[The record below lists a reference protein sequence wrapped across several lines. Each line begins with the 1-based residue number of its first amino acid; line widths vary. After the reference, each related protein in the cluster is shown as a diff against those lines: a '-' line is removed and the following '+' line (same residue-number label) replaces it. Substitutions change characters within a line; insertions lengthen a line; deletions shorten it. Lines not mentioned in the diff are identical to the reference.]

1 VVWLKIDILKSMNK
15 RILIRISVCLLIL
28 SALRW
33 VFFGP
38 SSRLNVVESTIQSES
53 EGNNVVGLSPIFNVN
68 HDLVGSVA
76 LKESE
81 PPEVEGITN
90 TYSFSSNHVVTRV
103 VIPNPEF
110 KIFGTPKFESL
121 AKTQFERLT
130 INSKYIVDTNLYE
143 LREVFRDFPA
153 AMNSQF
159 LYSGIYQTA
168 ITTCTLREVRQFIF
182 NTRYQAMRDLE
193 EANTI
198 TDAAERES
206 KIERIKAMSSAQ
218 LELYESMRQETLE
231 DGRQNLIKLY
241 GELPKPI
248 FQRLLGIELR
258 LPMGRLSYP

>member
-1 VVWLKIDILKSMNK
+1 MVMDKRFLIGVV
-15 RILIRISVCLLIL
+15 VCVL
-28 SALRW
+28 
-33 VFFGP
+33 VFFAGWWWGFESP
-38 SSRLNVVESTIQSES
+38 IRLGVVESTIQNESQSNTAVTLSRITKVDSE
-53 EGNNVVGLSPIFNVN
+53 LA
-68 HDLVGSVA
+68 GSVA
-76 LKESE
+76 SVESN
-81 PPEVEGITN
+81 PSEVEGITN
-90 TYSFSSNHVVTRV
+90 TYSFSSNHVATRII
-103 VIPNPEF
+103 IPNPEF

-143 LREVFRDFPA
+143 LREVFKDFPA

>member
-1 VVWLKIDILKSMNK
+1 MVMDKRFLIGVV
-15 RILIRISVCLLIL
+15 VCVL
-28 SALRW
+28 
-33 VFFGP
+33 VFFAGWWWGFESP
-38 SSRLNVVESTIQSES
+38 IRLGVVESTIQNESQSNTAVTLSRITKVDSE
-53 EGNNVVGLSPIFNVN
+53 LA
-68 HDLVGSVA
+68 GSVA
-76 LKESE
+76 SVESN
-81 PPEVEGITN
+81 PSEVEGITN
-90 TYSFSSNHVVTRV
+90 TYIFSSNHVVTRV

-110 KIFGTPKFESL
+110 KIFGTPQFEAL
-121 AKTQFERLT
+121 AKTQFENLT
-130 INSKYIVDTNLYE
+130 INSKYLVDTNLYE
-143 LREVFRDFPA
+143 LKEVFKDFPA
-153 AMNSQF
+153 AMNSRF
-159 LYSGIYQTA
+159 LYSGIYQVA
-168 ITTCTLREVRQFIF
+168 VTTCTLEEVRQLIF
-182 NTRYQAMRDLE
+182 NTRYQAMRDLD

>member
-1 VVWLKIDILKSMNK
+1 MNK
-15 RILIRISVCLLIL
+15 RVLIVVGFCLIILL
-28 SALRW
+28 AWRW
-33 VFFGP
+33 FFFKP
-38 SSRLNVVESTIQSES
+38 SSRLSVIESTIQPES
-53 EGNNVVGLSPIFNVN
+53 QSNNVVGLSPNSTV
-68 HDLVGSVA
+68 DQDSVGSVGPT
-76 LKESE
+76 ESN
-81 PPEVEGITN
+81 PPEMEGITN
-90 TYSFSSNHVVTRV
+90 TYIFSSNHVVTRV

-143 LREVFRDFPA
+143 LREVFKDFPA

-193 EANTI
+193 EVNTI
-198 TDAAERES
+198 TDASERES
-206 KIERIKAMSSAQ
+206 KIERIKALSSAQ
-218 LELYESMRQETLE
+218 LELYESIHQETLE

-258 LPMGRLSYP
+258 LPMGRLPYP

>member
-1 VVWLKIDILKSMNK
+1 MNK
-15 RILIRISVCLLIL
+15 RVLIGVFVCVLIFF
-28 SALRW
+28 ACRW
-33 VFFGP
+33 FGFESP
-38 SSRLNVVESTIQSES
+38 SRLDVLESTIQTESPSNTAVALSRVAKVDSE
-53 EGNNVVGLSPIFNVN
+53 
-68 HDLVGSVA
+68 LVGSV
-76 LKESE
+76 ESN

-90 TYSFSSNHVVTRV
+90 TYSFSSNHVVTRI

-121 AKTQFERLT
+121 AKAQFDSLT
-130 INSKYIVDTNLYE
+130 INSKYRVDTNLYE
-143 LREVFRDFPA
+143 LKEVFKDFPA
-153 AMNSQF
+153 AMNSQL

-168 ITTCTLREVRQFIF
+168 ITTCTLGEIRQFIF

-206 KIERIKAMSSAQ
+206 KIQRIKALSDAQ
-218 LELYESMRQETLE
+218 LELYKSMRQETLE

-248 FQRLLGIELR
+248 FQRLMGVEIR
-258 LPMGRLSYP
+258 NAMGRLPYP

>member
-1 VVWLKIDILKSMNK
+1 MNK
-15 RILIRISVCLLIL
+15 RLLIIVGVCLLIL
-28 SALRW
+28 LVWRC
-33 VFFGP
+33 VFFEP
-38 SSRLNVVESTIQSES
+38 SSRLSVIEPSIQLESQGDNVF
-53 EGNNVVGLSPIFNVN
+53 GLSPISKVDNDF
-68 HDLVGSVA
+68 VGSVA
-76 LKESE
+76 PTEFN

-110 KIFGTPKFESL
+110 KIFGSPKFESL
-121 AKTQFERLT
+121 AKTEFENLT

-258 LPMGRLSYP
+258 LPMGRLPYP